1 MTTVFEIPTAPK
13 SQTFAITLVGVTY
26 NLTFVWNVPSAAWLV
41 SIADEGNNP
50 ILSSIPLVTG
60 ADLLGQFA
68 YLGIGGQLIVQTDN
82 DPNAVP
88 TYQNLG
94 STGHLFFVAP

>member
-1 MTTVFEIPTAPK
+1 MTVFEIPTAPK
-13 SQTFAITLVGVTY
+13 AQTFAISLLAATY
-26 NLTFVWNVPSAAWLV
+26 VLTFTWNDPSSTWLV
-41 SIADEGNNP
+41 SIADESNNP

-60 ADLLGQFA
+60 ADLLEQFE

-94 STGHLFFVAP
+94 STGHLFFLAP